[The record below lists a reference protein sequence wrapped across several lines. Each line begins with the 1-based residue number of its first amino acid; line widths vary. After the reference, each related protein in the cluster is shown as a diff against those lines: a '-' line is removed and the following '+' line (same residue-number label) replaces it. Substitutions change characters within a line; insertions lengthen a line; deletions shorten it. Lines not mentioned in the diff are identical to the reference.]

1 MNARQFQKATN
12 EELVDEYA
20 RAAVDYERALDAA
33 DSRSANR
40 AQDRLMGVYRELRN
54 RSAAS
59 VLLPLL
65 QSEVEIVRSCVA
77 THALEFAPEH
87 GEPVLLWLAARP
99 GRNRTPA
106 QYALKAWREGTLKF
120 S

>member
-1 MNARQFQKATN
+1 MTARRFQKASI
-12 EELVDEYA
+12 EELIQW
-20 RAAVDYERALDAA
+20 YEESAIAYGQALDAA

-40 AQDRLMGVYRELRN
+40 AADALSGAYRELRS
-54 RSAAS
+54 RGATSQ
-59 VLLPLL
+59 LLPLL
-65 QSEVEIVRSCVA
+65 ESKDEIVRSFVA

-99 GRNRTPA
+99 GPNRTPA

-120 S
+120 P